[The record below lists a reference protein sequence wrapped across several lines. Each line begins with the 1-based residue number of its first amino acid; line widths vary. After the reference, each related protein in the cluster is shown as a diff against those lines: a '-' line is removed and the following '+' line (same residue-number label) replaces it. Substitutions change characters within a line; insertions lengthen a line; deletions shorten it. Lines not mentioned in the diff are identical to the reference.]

1 VFVGHY
7 SAALIAKRYDPG
19 TPLWA
24 FVLAVQLVD
33 VAWATLVL
41 AGIERVRIDP
51 TLPSNPLD
59 LVYMPYTHSLPAAIL
74 WAGGAWAVARL
85 CGARPAAALA
95 IAAAVASH
103 WVLDWVVHRPDLP
116 LWDDHAKVGLALWN
130 WPVVAFLLE
139 VGLLAGSAWLL
150 SRSPA
155 WKEPARRR
163 RLGVLTA
170 GLVAV
175 QAIFVLGP
183 APPGAA
189 AVATSG
195 IVSFVVVAWWAAR
208 VEGRT

>member
-7 SAALIAKRYDPG
+7 SAALIAKRYEPS

-24 FVLAVQLVD
+24 LVLAVQLVD

-41 AGIERVRIDP
+41 LGIERVRIDP

-74 WAGGAWAVARL
+74 WAGGAWLVARL
-85 CGARPAAALA
+85 CGLRPVAALV
-95 IAAAVASH
+95 IACAVASH

-130 WPVVAFLLE
+130 HPLPAFVLE

-155 WKEPARRR
+155 WAEPARRR
-163 RLGVLTA
+163 RLAVLTG
-170 GLVAV
+170 GLVVV
-175 QAIFVLGP
+175 QVIFTLGP
-183 APPGAA
+183 PPPGGTWVAA
-189 AVATSG
+189 TG
-195 IVSFVVVAWWAAR
+195 IVAFLAVAWWAAR